1 MDEDKNS
8 ALISYVE
15 KNPRVQILYFYNSPF
30 NKSINKPFY
39 FNVIYYERNLTD
51 EKLCGIINT
60 DYFFNRYKK
69 TSRNQKNVNN
79 CLKDKLFISR
89 NGTIKKLPFA

>member
-51 EKLCGIINT
+51 ENYVALLILII
-60 DYFFNRYKK
+60 FNRYKNFSK
-69 TSRNQKNVNN
+69 SKM
-79 CLKDKLFISR
+79 
-89 NGTIKKLPFA
+89 

>member
-30 NKSINKPFY
+30 NKSINKPF
-39 FNVIYYERNLTD
+39 ILM
-51 EKLCGIINT
+51 
-60 DYFFNRYKK
+60 
-69 TSRNQKNVNN
+69 
-79 CLKDKLFISR
+79 LFIMR
-89 NGTIKKLPFA
+89 GI